1 MIEPRLTE
9 PAPAAATSAAAPV
22 RLLATQARGH
32 IGRRL
37 LHQQADGEIVEDVV
51 WRWSSGPDRYLDSA
65 LRLAFAS
72 HKDLR
77 LVDAGSAASM
87 GVTLIAWHLESA
99 GGGKLVGAVEL
110 EVTRPDRA
118 VRTEVI
124 RGNEPVSGALP
135 GDLAA
140 ASGRLLQT
148 LASESLA
155 RVVKIV
161 R

>member
-1 MIEPRLTE
+1 
-9 PAPAAATSAAAPV
+9 
-22 RLLATQARGH
+22 
-32 IGRRL
+32 
-37 LHQQADGEIVEDVV
+37 
-51 WRWSSGPDRYLDSA
+51 
-65 LRLAFAS
+65 
-72 HKDLR
+72 
-77 LVDAGSAASM
+77 
-87 GVTLIAWHLESA
+87 
-99 GGGKLVGAVEL
+99 
-110 EVTRPDRA
+110 
-118 VRTEVI
+118 VI